1 VAWKPTA
8 ETIAAL
14 ALDPLKNLRKNAD
27 DRQMPDIVALCD
39 AELERRK
46 PVKPPRAV
54 RAKKTKEPKAETA
67 E

>member
-1 VAWKPTA
+1 MTWKPTA
-8 ETIAAL
+8 ESIAVL

-27 DRQMPDIVALCD
+27 DRQMADIVALCD

-54 RAKKTKEPKAETA
+54 KAKKTKATKETA
-67 E
+67 A